1 MDDRFRRVSRCLQ
14 FVNDFFFRGQE
25 LQENEVTVEELRMF
39 ANEILDL
46 REANEVHELDSDV
59 DKQPVK
65 KRKRET
71 ERGFGGTLLSVGTDE
86 RCHGS
91 DSCEDIHD
99 PLQVPSEKVCTVCTL
114 LNAYDAI
121 VCQVCDTPF
130 V

>member
-1 MDDRFRRVSRCLQ
+1 MPTICQRL
-14 FVNDFFFRGQE
+14 FFRGQE

-86 RCHGS
+86 RCHSS

-99 PLQVPSEKVCTVCTL
+99 PLQVLSEKVCTVCTL
-114 LNAYDAI
+114 LNAHDAI